1 MSKTGFESNNSNLST
16 NSLMRSHSHSNVNKP
31 SQDLL
36 GLTLHEISDPIDTPK
51 LSVVENSGS
60 QESHNK
66 DTVSN
71 PNEGD
76 KDNSLNAQDSGAS
89 YNTSKGE
96 NDLLINSK

>member
-1 MSKTGFESNNSNLST
+1 MSKTSFEQNNSNLST

-51 LSVVENSGS
+51 SSIAENSGS
-60 QESHNK
+60 QENQNK
-66 DTVSN
+66 DVVNN
-71 PNEGD
+71 PNEID

-89 YNTSKGE
+89 YNTSKG
-96 NDLLINSK
+96 

>member
-1 MSKTGFESNNSNLST
+1 MSKTGFESNSNLST

-51 LSVVENSGS
+51 SSMAEDSGS
-60 QESHNK
+60 LESKNT
-66 DTVSN
+66 DTVNN
-71 PNEGD
+71 PNEVD

-89 YNTSKGE
+89 YNTSKG
-96 NDLLINSK
+96 